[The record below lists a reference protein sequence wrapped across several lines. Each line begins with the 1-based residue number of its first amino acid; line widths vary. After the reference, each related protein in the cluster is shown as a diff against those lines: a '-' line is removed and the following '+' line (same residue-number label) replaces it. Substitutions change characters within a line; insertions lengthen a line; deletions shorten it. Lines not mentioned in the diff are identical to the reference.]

1 LDGVVLWALLPDE
14 VRERTRPAAAKD
26 YWGRGRFRRYVAT
39 DILNAI
45 LIEREHVSKEANP
58 LEEILNGMGNRY
70 SLIVFPEGT
79 RNPGPEV
86 GPFRSGL
93 YHLARHRPDVEL
105 VPVYIDNMNRILPKG
120 EYLPV
125 PLLSRVAFGP
135 ALHLQEHESKAS
147 FLERAR
153 EAVVRLR
160 DL

>member
-1 LDGVVLWALLPDE
+1 VVLWALLPEE
-14 VRERTRPAAAKD
+14 VREFTRPAAAKD
-26 YWGRGRFRRYVAT
+26 YWNRGRLRRYLAT
-39 DILNAI
+39 EVLKAI
-45 LIEREHVSKEANP
+45 LIEREHVSKEENP
-58 LEEILNGMGNRY
+58 LEAILNGMGDRY

-79 RNPGPEV
+79 RNPGPDV

-105 VPVYIDNMNRILPKG
+105 VPVCIDNMNRVLPRG

-125 PLLSRVAFGP
+125 PLLSRVTFGP
-135 ALHLQEHESKAS
+135 ALRLQEHESKAS

-153 EAVVRLR
+153 EAVARLR